1 MTAFNKILVIL
12 NPTAGQRNTARI
24 RSVIE
29 SFMMEKGHN
38 FVLRES
44 KERGDASRWARSAV
58 AEGFDLVAAAGGDG
72 TVSEAADGIMRSG
85 GRVTLAQIPTGT
97 TNFAARALSIPMSI
111 RDSLGLIESGKSER
125 FDIGYLPEHDRYFVF
140 IMGTGYD
147 GRLIHDTP
155 AELKKKLGFI
165 GYVMFGIR
173 NAPSVRPV
181 QMELEIDD
189 EVKHLRAHTVMVINI
204 GSIQSLGFSFA
215 PDIDPHDG
223 KLNISIMS
231 TRSWWGTLQMV
242 LRILTRRFHGF
253 PDLKHVKASRIRVT
267 SDPPF
272 PVEIDG
278 DPLGT
283 TPFLAEVIH
292 DAMPFLVPASYSRE
306 SYKQDPS

>member
-1 MTAFNKILVIL
+1 MSSFNKILVIL

-24 RSVIE
+24 RSAIE
-29 SFMMEKGHN
+29 AFMMEKGYN

-44 KERGDASRWARSAV
+44 KERGDAARWARAAT

-72 TVSEAADGIMRSG
+72 TMSEAADGIMRSG
-85 GRVTLAQIPTGT
+85 GRVPLAQIPTGT
-97 TNFAARALSIPMSI
+97 TNFAARALSIPI
-111 RDSLGLIESGKSER
+111 GLRDSLSLIETGKSER
-125 FDIGYLPEHDRYFVF
+125 FDIGYLPDHDRYFVF

-147 GRLIHDTP
+147 ATLIHDTP
-155 AELKKKLGFI
+155 VELKKRLGFI

-173 NAPSVRPV
+173 KAGSVRPV
-181 QMELEIDD
+181 HMELEIDG
-189 EVKHLRAHTVMVINI
+189 EVKHLRAHTIMVINI

-223 KLNISIMS
+223 KLNIEIMS
-231 TRSWWGTLQMV
+231 TRSLWGSFQVV
-242 LRILTRRFHGF
+242 LRILTRRYHGY
-253 PDLKHVKASRIRVT
+253 PDLKHIKARRIRIT
-267 SDPPF
+267 ADPPI

-292 DAMPFLVPASYSRE
+292 DAMPFLVPATYSRE
-306 SYKQDPS
+306 SYKKKPS